1 MNPSGPASN
10 DSNGMEIEDFP
21 TQAEDADADKSGLL
35 DQRQADVRASNRS
48 NSKVNT
54 QSYIE
59 KGRYGVFDPDEAD
72 DHLQ

>member
-10 DSNGMEIEDFP
+10 DSNQLEIEDFP
-21 TQAEDADADKSGLL
+21 TQAEDTDKALVL
-35 DQRQADVRASNRS
+35 DQRQTDVRASGRS
-48 NSKVNT
+48 GSKVNT

-72 DHLQ
+72 EHLQ

>member
-1 MNPSGPASN
+1 MNLSGPASS
-10 DSNGMEIEDFP
+10 DSHGVEIEDFP
-21 TQAEDADADKSGLL
+21 TQANDVDKSGLL
-35 DQRQADVRASNRS
+35 DQRQTDVRASARS

-72 DHLQ
+72 D